1 MRSLHDWNLTPAEAA
16 VLQCRLARR
25 LVLSGAP
32 RPRLVAGVD
41 GSYTRF
47 SPVMWAGIVVWDV
60 ETGEVV
66 ERVARSGRTPFPYVP
81 GFLTFR
87 EGPLV
92 LQVFGELRHRPDA
105 VLFDGQGIAHPRG
118 LGLAS
123 HLGLWLGLP
132 SVGCAKSRLCGEAD
146 EPPAAPGGWAPL
158 TFAGRTVGAAL
169 RTKTGC
175 KPLFVSSGHLIG
187 LEAAI
192 GLVLACCRG
201 YRLPEPTRQAHLLV
215 NAARRGEL

>member
-1 MRSLHDWNLTPAEAA
+1 MRPLHDWNLTPAAAA
-16 VLQCRLARR
+16 VLQRRLAGR

-92 LQVFGELRHRPDA
+92 LQVFGELRHPSPPVVPFRDHRSGPRKRRP
-105 VLFDGQGIAHPRG
+105 PE
-118 LGLAS
+118 LA
-123 HLGLWLGLP
+123 P
-132 SVGCAKSRLCGEAD
+132 S
-146 EPPAAPGGWAPL
+146 
-158 TFAGRTVGAAL
+158 
-169 RTKTGC
+169 
-175 KPLFVSSGHLIG
+175 
-187 LEAAI
+187 LE
-192 GLVLACCRG
+192 GLVRHASFPILS
-201 YRLPEPTRQAHLLV
+201 LPFPPV
-215 NAARRGEL
+215 